1 MENIHKKLLGIGL
14 SILAVGFIGTAI
26 AFTAAYETTGE
37 ADADSRTEICRKT
50 CPADRDMYMSNEDGR
65 GAAGA
70 GSLPDGAAGERPETA
85 DTAHGGD
92 AEAGNPQLKQTNR

>member
-65 GAAGA
+65 GVAD
-70 GSLPDGAAGERPETA
+70 SLPDATAAGNTPETA
-85 DTAHGGD
+85 YAVPGGD
-92 AEAGNPQLKQTNR
+92 MEAGNPQLKQTNR